1 MPTEDGK
8 LTVGIPNL
16 FSLEVYSVAF
26 SPDGKTVASGGVDK
40 AIRLWEVSSGQC
52 LNTLKGH
59 SYRGVSVTFSPD
71 GRTIASGSHD
81 QTVNLWDLN
90 SGEGLNTLQGLT
102 HGVWSVAF
110 SPDGKAVASG
120 SYDGA
125 IKLWDMK
132 TGVCLLT
139 LRSDRPYERMN
150 ITKVKGLTEA
160 QIATLRSL
168 GAIEN
173 E

>member
-16 FSLEVYSVAF
+16 FSLEVY
-26 SPDGKTVASGGVDK
+26 
-40 AIRLWEVSSGQC
+40 
-52 LNTLKGH
+52 
-59 SYRGVSVTFSPD
+59 
-71 GRTIASGSHD
+71 
-81 QTVNLWDLN
+81 
-90 SGEGLNTLQGLT
+90 
-102 HGVWSVAF
+102 SVAF

>member
-1 MPTEDGK
+1 M
-8 LTVGIPNL
+8 VR
-16 FSLEVYSVAF
+16 SVDF
-26 SPDGKTVASGGVDK
+26 SPDGK
-40 AIRLWEVSSGQC
+40 
-52 LNTLKGH
+52 
-59 SYRGVSVTFSPD
+59 
-71 GRTIASGSHD
+71 TIASGSHD
-81 QTVNLWDLN
+81 QTVRVWDASSGQCLN
-90 SGEGLNTLQGLT
+90 ILQGHT
-102 HGVWSVAF
+102 EGVMSVVF

>member
-26 SPDGKTVASGGVDK
+26 SPDGKT
-40 AIRLWEVSSGQC
+40 
-52 LNTLKGH
+52 
-59 SYRGVSVTFSPD
+59 
-71 GRTIASGSHD
+71 IASGSHD
-81 QTVNLWDLN
+81 QTVREWDAS
-90 SGEGLNTLQGLT
+90 SGQCLNTLQGHT
-102 HGVWSVAF
+102 EGVMSVVF

>member
-26 SPDGKTVASGGVDK
+26 SPDGKT
-40 AIRLWEVSSGQC
+40 
-52 LNTLKGH
+52 
-59 SYRGVSVTFSPD
+59 
-71 GRTIASGSHD
+71 IASGSHD
-81 QTVNLWDLN
+81 QTVRVWDAS
-90 SGEGLNTLQGLT
+90 SGQCLNTLQGHT
-102 HGVWSVAF
+102 EGVMSVVF

-132 TGVCLLT
+132 IGVCLLT